1 MFELAAVARA
11 SPGTGRGGGA
21 HREPP
26 VKVSS
31 APRQEWGEPWRRGS
45 GFRWGGGGGRS
56 QLCSPGS
63 PLRLGRQRERGRG
76 GANPG
81 GAGRGPVSAGVGSW
95 RGWGRASHLCS
106 RGSPLRLG
114 TPISCAPGSPRIGIQ
129 WAQRRGA
136 DHGSGHWD
144 CVEQGTTYS
153 ALCWHILGAPP
164 PGGRR
169 KASPLGSR
177 PLPLHP
183 SAEKSPSLRGFPKQ
197 PRVRWKSKGQ
207 NPESWLA
214 GPALLLA
221 LCRPAGPGAPAGMG
235 KGRVHE
241 LHPRNLVGCMDFKP
255 WWPPRQQRR
264 GEGILLPFHGRI
276 CGCPAAWAFSRGPC
290 AIKVWY
296 FGTE

>member
-95 RGWGRASHLCS
+95 RGWGRASQLCS

-169 KASPLGSR
+169 KASQVEMPL
-177 PLPLHP
+177 
-183 SAEKSPSLRGFPKQ
+183 E
-197 PRVRWKSKGQ
+197 
-207 NPESWLA
+207 
-214 GPALLLA
+214 
-221 LCRPAGPGAPAGMG
+221 
-235 KGRVHE
+235 
-241 LHPRNLVGCMDFKP
+241 
-255 WWPPRQQRR
+255 
-264 GEGILLPFHGRI
+264 
-276 CGCPAAWAFSRGPC
+276 
-290 AIKVWY
+290 
-296 FGTE
+296 

>member
-1 MFELAAVARA
+1 MFDLVAVARSESLSWNRA
-11 SPGTGRGGGA
+11 WGRGSPGAPGGSGQRA
-21 HREPP
+21 G
-26 VKVSS
+26 S
-31 APRQEWGEPWRRGS
+31 AP
-45 GFRWGGGGGRS
+45 
-56 QLCSPGS
+56 
-63 PLRLGRQRERGRG
+63 
-76 GANPG
+76 
-81 GAGRGPVSAGVGSW
+81 GAGRSRAARVGVLVGRGWGAVTVVLSGVPTAAGNALGVRQGRGEPGWRGAGFGSW
-95 RGWGRASHLCS
+95 RGWGRASQLCS

-197 PRVRWKSKGQ
+197 PSVRWKSKGQ